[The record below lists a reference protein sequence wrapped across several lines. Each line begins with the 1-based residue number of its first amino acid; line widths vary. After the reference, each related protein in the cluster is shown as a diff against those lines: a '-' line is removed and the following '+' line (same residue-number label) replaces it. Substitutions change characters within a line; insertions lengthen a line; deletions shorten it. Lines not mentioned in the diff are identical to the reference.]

1 MTDSQ
6 MEKCVEGKVNSTW
19 ENMHVRRGRK
29 KLASG
34 SDWMCFEFSKWEIME
49 DRLVMKAG
57 LNIEVYR

>member
-34 SDWMCFEFSKWEIME
+34 SDWMCFEFSKWGNNGRQASDEGW
-49 DRLVMKAG
+49 VK
-57 LNIEVYR
+57 Y